1 MPLRRLELCDF
12 KSYRGEQVID
22 FGPHQFSCIIGPN
35 GSGKSNLMDAI
46 SFVLGVKS
54 SQLRSTML
62 KDLIY
67 RGRKAAEVP
76 ESEDEGGNAGPS
88 TGKGKGKAKKPASKA
103 TKKTKAKK
111 TALGKRKKRDDDSDA
126 SEDDDLSDEV
136 EEEEDTDEEGEGEE
150 EDESTQSTIHFPSLC
165 DYLPNDSDVL
175 RQDLIFRPIYVFSQR
190 QKRHLLVVQ
199 PVTRETQYPSQ
210 G

>member
-12 KSYRGEQVID
+12 KSYRGQQVID

-67 RGRKAAEVP
+67 RGRKAARGAGEDD
-76 ESEDEGGNAGPS
+76 ERAEDEDDQPRASDSSNA
-88 TGKGKGKAKKPASKA
+88 KGKGKAKRTA
-103 TKKTKAKK
+103 TKSGTKGKGKK
-111 TALGKRKKRDDDSDA
+111 PALGKRKKRDDDSDA
-126 SEDDDLSDEV
+126 SEGDEEEDDEEDDAEEDSDADEV
-136 EEEEDTDEEGEGEE
+136 EEEEVRGKDDATSAWVMAVYEDPEGRE
-150 EDESTQSTIHFPSLC
+150 
-165 DYLPNDSDVL
+165 YK
-175 RQDLIFRPIYVFSQR
+175 Y
-190 QKRHLLVVQ
+190 KR
-199 PVTRETQYPSQ
+199 S
-210 G
+210 